1 MKICNFTITK
11 NYKYNKDYSI
21 VHGYNKNN
29 RSLVRNRRW
38 NNAGFARNTNW
49 SARNNAGIFFRTR
62 LRSSRIDSGIDFYWS
77 RTWLDQLDPR
87 EYKRIPAYWSISMNK
102 NVLIILVISFVL
114 LITPFAMSSDINIY
128 TKKIDPPGTSTKSTI
143 EVYVMPIGLIKPTG
157 TLVCTIYT
165 VSEQTLKREK
175 RIKVNKAIN
184 VTTIDIKDSKQFDKP
199 ICKITRD
206 ENTNLF
212 TVFNFP
218 TDIVRKRGTIMNPDG
233 PLYTTYKHLLVSVNM
248 TNDAGMNISD
258 QQLLYSVDG
267 YIVY

>member
-1 MKICNFTITK
+1 MVYGYDK
-11 NYKYNKDYSI
+11 NDMYP
-21 VHGYNKNN
+21 
-29 RSLVRNRRW
+29 VRNGCW
-38 NNAGFARNTNW
+38 VDAGFARNTDW
-49 SARNNAGIFFRTR
+49 AAWNNASIFFDTR
-62 LRSSRIDSGIDFYWS
+62 FRSGRINSGIDFRW
-77 RTWLDQLDPR
+77 TWTRMGQLDPR
-87 EYKRIPAYWSISMNK
+87 KHKRISAYWSISMNK

-143 EVYVMPIGLIKPTG
+143 EVYVMPVGLIKPTG

-175 RIKVNKAIN
+175 KIKVNKAIN
-184 VTTIDIKDSKQFDKP
+184 VTTVDIKDSDQFDKP

-218 TDIVRKRGTIMNPDG
+218 TDIVRKRGTIINPNG
-233 PLYTTYKHLLVSVNM
+233 PMYTTYKHLLVSVNM